1 MFEWQ
6 ANPKKYPLWLVLA
19 VGVLIVVFLGVTD
32 YLTGPE
38 LSFSIF
44 YLIPISLA
52 TLAAGK
58 IPGFLISLVSAIVWL
73 LADITSGGQ
82 YTKLLIPYWN
92 GVVRFGYF
100 SLHTYLLSI
109 LLKAIEREKAMALRD
124 PLTNAA
130 NWRFFEEFANREI
143 QRARRNKRP
152 ITIVYFDLDN
162 FKTVNDTLGHDVGDD
177 LLRAVSEITQ
187 GSLRPSDM
195 LARVGGDEFAL
206 LLPSTDFSGAD
217 RVLNRVRENVIR
229 EMTAHGW
236 PVTMSMGAVTFN
248 TLPST
253 VGPMLKRAD
262 EVMYTV
268 KRGGKNN
275 IIHEQ
280 WPPSPSDEVGQASP
294 ESGVNQ

>member
-6 ANPKKYPLWLVLA
+6 ENHKKYPVWAVLA
-19 VGVLIVVFLGVTD
+19 VGILIVGFLVITD

-44 YLIPISLA
+44 YLIPISMV
-52 TLAAGK
+52 TLTAGRW
-58 IPGFLISLVSAIVWL
+58 PGLLISAASAIAWL
-73 LADITSGGQ
+73 IADIISGAH
-82 YTKLLIPYWN
+82 YSKLLIPYWN
-92 GVVRFGYF
+92 AIVRLGYF

-109 LLKAIEREKAMALRD
+109 LLKTIEREKAMAMRD

-130 NWRFFEEFANREI
+130 NWRFFEDFANREI
-143 QRARRNKRP
+143 QRDRRDKRS

-162 FKTVNDTLGHDVGDD
+162 FKSVNDTLGHDVGDE
-177 LLRAVSEITQ
+177 LLRTVSEITQ

-206 LLPSTDFSGAD
+206 LLPSTDFSGAEAVLKRVRD
-217 RVLNRVRENVIR
+217 NVLN
-229 EMTAHGW
+229 EMKAHGW
-236 PVTMSMGAVTFN
+236 PVTMSMGAVTFS

-253 VGPMLKRAD
+253 VGPMLKHAD
-262 EVMYTV
+262 EVMYAV

-275 IIHEQ
+275 LIHEQ
-280 WPPSPSDEVGQASP
+280 WPPVQGNETAGDKKE
-294 ESGVNQ
+294 

>member
-6 ANPKKYPLWLVLA
+6 ANHIKYPLWTILT
-19 VGVLIVVFLGVTD
+19 VGILIVIFLGITD

-73 LADITSGGQ
+73 IADITSGAQ

-92 GVVRFGYF
+92 GIVRFGYF
-100 SLHTYLLSI
+100 CLHTYLLSI
-109 LLKAIEREKAMALRD
+109 LLKAIEREKAIALRD

-143 QRARRNKRP
+143 QRDRRNKRS

-177 LLRAVSEITQ
+177 LLRTVSEITQ
-187 GSLRPSDM
+187 SSLRPSDM

-206 LLPSTDFSGAD
+206 LLPSTDFSGAEA
-217 RVLNRVRENVIR
+217 VLRRVRENVLN
-229 EMTAHGW
+229 EMNSHGW
-236 PVTMSMGAVTFN
+236 PVTMSMGAVTFS

-262 EVMYTV
+262 EVMYSV
-268 KRGGKNN
+268 KRSGKNN
-275 IIHEQ
+275 LIHEQ
-280 WPPSPSDEVGQASP
+280 WPPVQENGTT
-294 ESGVNQ
+294 GINKK

>member
-6 ANPKKYPLWLVLA
+6 ANSKKYPLWAVLT
-19 VGVLIVVFLGVTD
+19 VGILIVIFLGITD

-58 IPGFLISLVSAIVWL
+58 YPGFLISLTCAVVWL
-73 LADITSGGQ
+73 LADIVSGGHYSQ
-82 YTKLLIPYWN
+82 ILIPYWN
-92 GVVRFGYF
+92 AVVRLGYF
-100 SLHTYLLSI
+100 CLHTYLLSV
-109 LLKAIEREKAMALRD
+109 LLKTIEREKAMALRD

-143 QRARRNKRP
+143 QRDRRNKRS

-177 LLRAVSEITQ
+177 LLRTVSEITQ

-206 LLPSTDFSGAD
+206 LLPSTDYNGAAA
-217 RVLNRVRENVIR
+217 VLKRVRESVLG
-229 EMTAHGW
+229 EMKAHGW
-236 PVTMSMGAVTFN
+236 PVTMSMGAVTFS

-275 IIHEQ
+275 LVHEL
-280 WPPSPSDEVGQASP
+280 WPPAQEYEKFEVRN
-294 ESGVNQ
+294 E